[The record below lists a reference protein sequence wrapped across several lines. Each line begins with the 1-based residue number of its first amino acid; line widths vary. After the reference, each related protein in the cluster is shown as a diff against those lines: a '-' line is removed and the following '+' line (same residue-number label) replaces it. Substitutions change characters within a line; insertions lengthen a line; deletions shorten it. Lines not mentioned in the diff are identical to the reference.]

1 MQRRRVLSAAAS
13 VAMLGIVV
21 IDRPSAHADHA
32 GTGIDTTRTLTL
44 EGTVKSLKW
53 ENRHASLL
61 LETVDGGA
69 RVAWT
74 VPMSGLARMDA
85 RGVDADTF
93 AVGKVLTILASPR
106 PPATSL
112 ASCARTASAATAR
125 TMSCTDP
132 VVRCVARRSAAA

>member
-21 IDRPSAHADHA
+21 IDLPSAHADHA
-32 GTGIDTTRTLTL
+32 WTRIDTTRTLTL
-44 EGTVKSLKW
+44 EGTGKSLKQ
-53 ENRHASLL
+53 ENPHASLL
-61 LETVDGGA
+61 LETVDGGT

-93 AVGKVLTILASPR
+93 AVGKVLTILASPAR
-106 PPATSL
+106 DEL
-112 ASCARTASAATAR
+112 ASCA
-125 TMSCTDP
+125 
-132 VVRCVARRSAAA
+132 